1 LKSDQISKLL
11 NKTVSFAPNEA
22 YHYYSTYIPET
33 AAFAHKLK
41 LQSSVSVELFGEDLL
56 LIASRH
62 PNLPTI
68 AASDV
73 KGITD
78 AHGSKQLTLSEPG
91 RWNIAICNPK
101 YVTTLIEKSYT
112 INGNVVIPIVT
123 EQVLPLHIDIPYIG
137 QLTPQVPY
145 QFLAT
150 TLPDTDP
157 TFTIKLK
164 SRDAVLIIR
173 RDKPFPIL
181 GDADLIA
188 NEGNIKSL
196 VVEGSG
202 SLYVT
207 IYDAL
212 YKQRK
217 QAEPFKIVIES
228 SNNND
233 SLNSSSSDLFSFRSE
248 YPQQMNS

>member
-1 LKSDQISKLL
+1 
-11 NKTVSFAPNEA
+11 VS
-22 YHYYSTYIPET
+22 TLI
-33 AAFAHKLK
+33 
-41 LQSSVSVELFGEDLL
+41 SVSRL
-56 LIASRH
+56 
-62 PNLPTI
+62 
-68 AASDV
+68 
-73 KGITD
+73 
-78 AHGSKQLTLSEPG
+78 
-91 RWNIAICNPK
+91 
-101 YVTTLIEKSYT
+101 
-112 INGNVVIPIVT
+112 VVIPIVT

-137 QLTPQVPY
+137 QLTPHVPY